1 MEDFNLNTNETINIE
16 NKITE
21 WIERGEKIIYPENY
35 KDWTNCV
42 KNRAKDAYH
51 GADLE
56 CALEVM
62 EALENDANLDEL
74 EEKLN
79 RANFSESAHYLIL
92 RIILAFSKYGP
103 ELMEYIT
110 HGDIPDDLKQ
120 AIDNQRQENEKLEEL
135 NKVENVSVQS
145 MTIDETPEFEPMDV
159 NVSLQVVKKQSI
171 WTRIINFFKKLF
183 TPKTKLLGSNE
194 NNLD

>member
-1 MEDFNLNTNETINIE
+1 MEDNIIKTNDTINIDD
-16 NKITE
+16 KITE
-21 WIERGEKIIYPENY
+21 WIQRGEKIIYPENH
-35 KDWTNCV
+35 KDWINCV

-74 EEKLN
+74 EDKLN
-79 RANFSESAHYLIL
+79 RASFSESAHYLIL

-120 AIDNQRQENEKLEEL
+120 AIDNQRKENEKLEEI
-135 NKVENVSVQS
+135 NNVASTPNN
-145 MTIDETPEFEPMDV
+145 TINETPEFEPMDV

-171 WTRIINFFKKLF
+171 WSKIINFFKKLF
-183 TPKTKLLGSNE
+183 TPKTKLLDSSNSTS
-194 NNLD
+194 N